1 MTRFHPDQQRRFRS
15 WALAIAAIVL
25 WFLAAT
31 NSAEAET
38 RVPAFVV
45 AQALGAKAAEQ
56 IEPAPAVDPV
66 RLVAGRMAEQFEDQL
81 VAGVS
86 RPSVELEVHFD
97 FDSSQIHTESH
108 DQIEAAAMMLK
119 DHFPSTRFRV
129 AGYTDSVGSE
139 DYNQQLSEERA
150 AAVWQKMVEEHGV
163 PADRL
168 QMVGFGENDPAVD
181 STDAQRRRVELQIM
195 RSEARPTSSF

>member
-31 NSAEAET
+31 NSAEAESH
-38 RVPAFVV
+38 VPAFVV

-56 IEPAPAVDPV
+56 VEAAPAVDPV
-66 RLVAGRMAEQFEDQL
+66 RLVAGRMAERFEDQL

-97 FDSSQIHTESH
+97 FDSSQIHEESH
-108 DQIEAAAMMLK
+108 EQIEAAALMLK

-129 AGYTDSVGSE
+129 AGYTDSVGAE
-139 DYNQQLSEERA
+139 DYNQRLSEERA

-163 PADRL
+163 SPDRL
-168 QMVGFGENDPAVD
+168 QMVGYGENDPVTD
-181 STDAQRRRVELQIM
+181 STDAQRRRVELQIV
-195 RSEARPTSSF
+195 RSEAGPASF